1 MYVPDIHYNTS
12 HLTLEQK
19 QKICTEAKKVC
30 FEWNADK
37 LDCSKSWA
45 RQTIE
50 MSFEDIL
57 KKLTDDCHFVF
68 IHRRGYEDWKNN
80 KYFKH
85 TWSIEIGFCTMD
97 KGVDYFLFIYMKE
110 EEKDIFIN
118 KYVLE
123 ERK

>member
-1 MYVPDIHYNTS
+1 MYVQDICYNTS
-12 HLTLEQK
+12 HLTLGQK
-19 QKICTEAKKVC
+19 REICIEAKKVC
-30 FEWNADK
+30 FEWWVDK
-37 LDCSKSWA
+37 LDCSKSVA
-45 RQTIE
+45 RQNIE

-68 IHRRGYEDWKNN
+68 IYRRGYENWKNN

-85 TWSIEIGFCTMD
+85 TWSIEIGFCTMG

-123 ERK
+123 QRK